1 MRARHSSCG
10 IPSPPTPPLGNC
22 AHSASIRT
30 EAHWTGSAEE
40 LTIEHANLSHVWF
53 RAVRSEWTPG
63 KDTLTRDPQ
72 PADLLE
78 LEKLLVSEAALA
90 WDVALPD
97 AKDCR
102 VRHTSA
108 LAPEHLAP
116 GYYLMVASASEDFSP
131 VDNPLSYLI
140 QRPKRTPQRH
150 SASARRTSR
159 GLCPPRN
166 RAR

>member
-1 MRARHSSCG
+1 MQND
-10 IPSPPTPPLGNC
+10 P
-22 AHSASIRT
+22 
-30 EAHWTGSAEE
+30 
-40 LTIEHANLSHVWF
+40 V
-53 RAVRSEWTPG
+53 
-63 KDTLTRDPQ
+63 TRDPQ